1 MGISSIMLPMIISG
15 VSIGSIA
22 GIVLP
27 DIAILVCYCLHH
39 KSKFSFLSIRL
50 FFAKRN
56 CTRYVTLFDC
66 VIQLVCCSDSIEKT

>member
-27 DIAILVCYCLHH
+27 DIAILVFY
-39 KSKFSFLSIRL
+39 SIFLL
-50 FFAKRN
+50 
-56 CTRYVTLFDC
+56 
-66 VIQLVCCSDSIEKT
+66 VIAI